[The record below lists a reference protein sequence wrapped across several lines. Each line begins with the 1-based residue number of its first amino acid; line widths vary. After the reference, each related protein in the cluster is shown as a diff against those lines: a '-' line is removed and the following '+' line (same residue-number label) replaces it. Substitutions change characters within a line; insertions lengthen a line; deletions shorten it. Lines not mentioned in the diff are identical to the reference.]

1 MLNQTLSS
9 TRSTDRRTTP
19 EPEVTRDELRLVH
32 RILAE
37 APVTS
42 RPRNRLALTLG
53 LDRMGNGLTRQETFE
68 PHSGQE
74 HYGDGQQLYC
84 DREEG
89 RRAPAPA
96 ARRKGQA
103 VASPTRLGRAFKI
116 SPVRLFDWPGEETIA
131 NCFRISSSSCPPLTL
146 WIELMRSLSSQAEP

>member
-1 MLNQTLSS
+1 
-9 TRSTDRRTTP
+9 
-19 EPEVTRDELRLVH
+19 
-32 RILAE
+32 
-37 APVTS
+37 
-42 RPRNRLALTLG
+42 
-53 LDRMGNGLTRQETFE
+53 MGNGLTRQETFE

-116 SPVRLFDWPGEETIA
+116 SPVRLFDWPGEETI
-131 NCFRISSSSCPPLTL
+131 NSQLFPDLFLFLSPLTL